1 MGDLLGLPSANF
13 EWGNEPDLILG
24 HALSAQHLSEA
35 VARLVGRTR
44 DRIFTPQV
52 TLALFLS
59 QILDDD
65 QTCLAAVARLLAW
78 RTARGLPPCSPNT
91 GGYCKARQRLP
102 ETLFPPRV
110 RDTADRLQEHVPK
123 DWLFHDRRV
132 LLVDGS
138 TVSMPDTAE
147 NQAVYPQHGG
157 QKPGCGFPLARIVVL
172 LSLATG
178 CVVDAAVGSS
188 KGKLTGEHALVRG
201 SMHGQSER
209 PR

>member
-1 MGDLLGLPSANF
+1 MYKIGPPVLNRGYLTTLDRQGGPTVFDPIPGGSPAQFRSLFRSIVLD
-13 EWGNEPDLILG
+13 PDLILG

-35 VARLVGRTR
+35 VARLVSKTR

-102 ETLFPPRV
+102 ETLFPPLV
-110 RDTADRLQEHVPK
+110 RDTADRLQSHVPK

-138 TVSMPDTAE
+138 TVSMPDTPE
-147 NQAVYPQHGG
+147 NQAVYLNQ
-157 QKPGCGFPLARIVVL
+157 
-172 LSLATG
+172 
-178 CVVDAAVGSS
+178 
-188 KGKLTGEHALVRG
+188 
-201 SMHGQSER
+201 
-209 PR
+209 